1 MKEEDVVWGK
11 LQLSRDE
18 ESLEKG
24 KLMQLQV
31 SCYLQNGCST
41 VVLWV
46 GRLCRVPW
54 VVPVA
59 TSGYPGYRG
68 SGQNLLATVN
78 FSSLLWAQLTPPEFV
93 FTFYEIWLIL
103 EILHVFFFNFVC
115 FLKFSPDHFFHPA
128 TPHPR
133 DPRDQE
139 ARQPEDE
146 DEENKRFGVTHI
158 TMCCPA
164 QHINSHFTAASWPSS
179 DHHGHL
185 PPHHHGHDEHQDEH
199 KDDNTSIGENSDI
212 KGENH
217 KFAVFLFILAFPP
230 ILDLCLKKEACK
242 SQRCACSKLL
252 LTHPGCFRW

>member
-1 MKEEDVVWGK
+1 MKFGAFWK
-11 LQLSRDE
+11 FCMFL
-18 ESLEKG
+18 
-24 KLMQLQV
+24 
-31 SCYLQNGCST
+31 
-41 VVLWV
+41 
-46 GRLCRVPW
+46 
-54 VVPVA
+54 
-59 TSGYPGYRG
+59 
-68 SGQNLLATVN
+68 
-78 FSSLLWAQLTPPEFV
+78 
-93 FTFYEIWLIL
+93 
-103 EILHVFFFNFVC
+103 FNFVC

-158 TMCCPA
+158 TMCCLA

-217 KFAVFLFILAFPP
+217 KFAVFLFILAFPHIRFP
-230 ILDLCLKKEACK
+230 HIRFMFKKRSVQVSKMCLLKTITDPPWMLQMVARLKTWPTD
-242 SQRCACSKLL
+242 S
-252 LTHPGCFRW
+252 FWN